1 MILAEP
7 REDPRQGLGLA
18 GEQAAAEALVR
29 LGYRILD
36 CRFRRRVGEI
46 DIVAVDGD
54 VVVFVEVKT
63 RSGTGFG
70 HPAEA
75 ITATKRRRMARAAQ
89 TYLGRKGREERPC
102 RFDVVEVL
110 AGTGRRMSV
119 RHIEDAFRLGPLG

>member
-1 MILAEP
+1 MNLAEP

-29 LGYRILD
+29 AGYQILES
-36 CRFRRRVGEI
+36 RFRRRVGEI

-75 ITATKRRRMARAAQ
+75 ITATKRHRMARAAQ
-89 TYLGRKGREERPC
+89 IYLGRKGWEERPC

-110 AGTGRRMSV
+110 ATAGRGMSV